1 MLKKM
6 ILKIMVLPLIM
17 ILTPVNLLGRLL
29 LHCTVFVNGLVLLL
43 LTASLII
50 CIRNGD
56 IRSSGMAVLFGTAG
70 IAAVLAVGF
79 INVFLEDA
87 MGAMLKFMVS

>member
-6 ILKIMVLPLIM
+6 ILKIMVLPLIV
-17 ILTPVNLLGRLL
+17 IFIPVNLLGKLL
-29 LHCTVFVNGLVLLL
+29 LHCTVLVNGVVLMLL
-43 LTASLII
+43 AASLII

-56 IRSSGMAVLFGTAG
+56 IRSSSMAVLFGAAG
-70 IAAVLAVGF
+70 MALILAVGF
-79 INVFLEDA
+79 VNVFLEDA